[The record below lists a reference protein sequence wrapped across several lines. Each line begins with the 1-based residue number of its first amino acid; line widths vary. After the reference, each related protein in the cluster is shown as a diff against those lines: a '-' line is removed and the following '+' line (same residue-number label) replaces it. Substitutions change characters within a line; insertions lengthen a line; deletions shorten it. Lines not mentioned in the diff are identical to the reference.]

1 MVLGIGV
8 RFVVFGM
15 LVGLVAGWLGFRAM
29 RSMDEYA
36 LEVTI
41 TLAVVMGGYA
51 LCSALHVSGPLAM
64 AVSLARD
71 AGADALLIS
80 APPYNKPTQRG
91 IVAHYRAV
99 MKEGAL
105 PTIVYNV
112 PGRRGWRLKG
122 WAMSDAQGRFELHT
136 IRPGS
141 YPRTRTPAHIHV
153 TIEGPRLQRRWTEDI
168 QFADDPFARDGLPV
182 STRNGVQHVDYEIR
196 IADTNKF

>member
-1 MVLGIGV
+1 MAEAMRTFSGTLV
-8 RFVVFGM
+8 FVMAVA
-15 LVGLVAGWLGFRAM
+15 LSAQDAGWVRDWEEAQQKRPERIGSVGRIAPEGEPGVPMVVRGRLLDAGGKPA
-29 RSMDEYA
+29 A
-36 LEVTI
+36 GVTI
-41 TLAVVMGGYA
+41 FAYQTDRTG
-51 LCSALHVSGPLAM
+51 
-64 AVSLARD
+64 
-71 AGADALLIS
+71 
-80 APPYNKPTQRG
+80 
-91 IVAHYRAV
+91 
-99 MKEGAL
+99 
-105 PTIVYNV
+105 VYNV